1 MKTERSEVSEQA
13 NACGSRRYAETKTKF
28 QWRLTSALLT
38 LSAAAGAKR
47 LVIAAFAAVV
57 GLGLMVPDAEAKR
70 FGGGTSS
77 GMQRQA
83 TPAPTAPAT
92 AGKPAAPATATAP
105 APAAAAKPA
114 GMSRFLGPL
123 AGLAAGL
130 GIAALLSH
138 FGLGEGM
145 ANMLLILALVMVAVF
160 VVRRLM
166 SKRSPQSGL
175 QYAAATPGNVAPTN
189 FGPAQFESAAVGA
202 GVTAAGAAARNI
214 PADFDVEGFL
224 RQAKLNFVRLQA
236 ANDRGD
242 MDDIRQFTAP
252 ELFAEIQMQYQ
263 ERGSKPQET
272 DVMQLDAELLEVITE
287 DKRHIASVHFSGQLR
302 EDSAAPAA
310 FAEIWHLAKPVDG
323 SRGWNVAGIQQ
334 V

>member
-1 MKTERSEVSEQA
+1 M
-13 NACGSRRYAETKTKF
+13 
-28 QWRLTSALLT
+28 
-38 LSAAAGAKR
+38 KR

-70 FGGGTSS
+70 LGGGKSA

-83 TPAPTAPAT
+83 TPAPSTPAA
-92 AGKPAAPATATAP
+92 AGKPAAAPAAA

-138 FGLGEGM
+138 FGMGEGM
-145 ANMLLILALVMVAVF
+145 ANMLLILALVAVAFF
-160 VVRRLM
+160 VIRWLM
-166 SKRSPQSGL
+166 SKRTPQAGM
-175 QYAAATPGNVAPTN
+175 QYAGAGPGNVTPTN
-189 FGPAQFESAAVGA
+189 FNPAPAQFEGSGVG
-202 GVTAAGAAARNI
+202 AGAAAATAVGANI

-224 RQAKLNFVRLQA
+224 RQAKLSFVRLQA

-242 MDDIRQFTAP
+242 MDDIREFTSP
-252 ELFAEIQMQYQ
+252 EMFAEIKMQYQ
-263 ERGSKPQET
+263 ERGNKSQET
-272 DVMQLDAELLEVITE
+272 DVMQLNAELLEVATE
-287 DKRHIASVHFSGQLR
+287 EGRHVASVHFSGQLR
-302 EDSAAPAA
+302 EDANAAPEA
-310 FAEIWHLAKPVDG
+310 FAETWHLVKPTDG

>member
-1 MKTERSEVSEQA
+1 M
-13 NACGSRRYAETKTKF
+13 
-28 QWRLTSALLT
+28 
-38 LSAAAGAKR
+38 KR
-47 LVIAAFAAVV
+47 LMIAAFAAVV

-70 FGGGTSS
+70 LGGGKSA

-83 TPAPTAPAT
+83 TPPPTAT
-92 AGKPAAPATATAP
+92 QAGKPAAAPAAA

-145 ANMLLILALVMVAVF
+145 ANMLLILALVGAAFF
-160 VVRRLM
+160 VVRWLM
-166 SKRSPQSGL
+166 RKRTPEAGM
-175 QYAAATPGNVAPTN
+175 QYAGAGPGNTAPTN
-189 FGPAQFESAAVGA
+189 FNPAAPAQFEAQGVGA
-202 GVTAAGAAARNI
+202 GATVASAVAANI
-214 PADFDVEGFL
+214 PTDFDVEGFL
-224 RQAKLNFVRLQA
+224 RQAKLSFVRLQA

-242 MDDIRQFTAP
+242 MDDIREFTSP
-252 ELFAEIQMQYQ
+252 EMFAEIRLQHQ
-263 ERGSKPQET
+263 ERGGRAQET
-272 DVMQLDAELLEVITE
+272 DVMQLNAELLEVVTE
-287 DKRHIASVHFSGQLR
+287 DNRHIASVHFSGQLR
-302 EDSAAPAA
+302 EEANAAPEA
-310 FAEIWHLAKPVDG
+310 FAEVWHLVKPTDG

>member
-1 MKTERSEVSEQA
+1 MK
-13 NACGSRRYAETKTKF
+13 K
-28 QWRLTSALLT
+28 
-38 LSAAAGAKR
+38 
-47 LVIAAFAAVV
+47 LVIAAFAAVI
-57 GLGLMVPDAEAKR
+57 GLSLMAPDAEAAR
-70 FGGGTSS
+70 LGGGRSA

-83 TPAPTAPAT
+83 MPAPAPTQI
-92 AGKPAAPATATAP
+92 GKPAAAPAAA

-145 ANMLLILALVMVAVF
+145 ANMLMILVLVMAAVF
-160 VVRRLM
+160 VVRWLM
-166 SKRSPQSGL
+166 SKRAPASGM
-175 QYAAATPGNVAPTN
+175 QYVGAGPGNATPAN
-189 FGPAQFESAAVGA
+189 FNPAPAQFEAAGVGA
-202 GVTAAGAAARNI
+202 GATAAGVAAANI

-252 ELFAEIQMQYQ
+252 ELFAEIQLQYQ
-263 ERGSKPQET
+263 ERGKRPQET
-272 DVMQLDAELLEVITE
+272 DVVQLNADLLEVVTE
-287 DKRHIASVHFSGQLR
+287 DSRHIASVRFSGQLR
-302 EDSAAPAA
+302 EEANAAPEA
-310 FAEIWHLAKPVDG
+310 FSEIWHLVKPTDG

-334 V
+334 S

>member
-1 MKTERSEVSEQA
+1 M
-13 NACGSRRYAETKTKF
+13 
-28 QWRLTSALLT
+28 
-38 LSAAAGAKR
+38 KR
-47 LVIAAFAAVV
+47 LVIAAFVAVL
-57 GLGLMVPDAEAKR
+57 GLGMMAATDAEAKR

-83 TPAPTAPAT
+83 TPAPTAPSQ

-105 APAAAAKPA
+105 APATAAKPA

-145 ANMLLILALVMVAVF
+145 ASMLLILALVMVAVF
-160 VVRRLM
+160 VVRWVM
-166 SKRSPQSGL
+166 SKRSPQSGM
-175 QYAAATPGNVAPTN
+175 QYAGAGPANTASGNFT
-189 FGPAQFESAAVGA
+189 PAQFESSGVGT
-202 GVTAAGAAARNI
+202 GVTAAGAAAKNI

-272 DVMQLDAELLEVITE
+272 DVMQLDAELLEVVTE

-302 EDSAAPAA
+302 EDKAAPAA

>member
-1 MKTERSEVSEQA
+1 M
-13 NACGSRRYAETKTKF
+13 
-28 QWRLTSALLT
+28 
-38 LSAAAGAKR
+38 KR
-47 LVIAAFAAVV
+47 LVIAAFVAVL
-57 GLGLMVPDAEAKR
+57 GLGMMTSPDAEAKR

-83 TPAPTAPAT
+83 TPAPTAPSQ

-145 ANMLLILALVMVAVF
+145 ADMLLILALVMVAF
-160 VVRRLM
+160 FLVRWLM
-166 SKRSPQSGL
+166 SKRSPQSGM
-175 QYAAATPGNVAPTN
+175 QYAGAAPGNFTPAN
-189 FGPAQFESAAVGA
+189 FTPAQFESATVGS
-202 GVTAAGAAARNI
+202 GAAATGAAVRNI
-214 PADFDVEGFL
+214 PADFDVQGFL

-242 MDDIRQFTAP
+242 MDDIREFTAP
-252 ELFAEIQMQYQ
+252 ELFAEIKMQYE

-272 DVMQLDAELLEVITE
+272 DVMQLDAELLEVVTE
-287 DKRHIASVHFSGQLR
+287 GNRHIASVHFSGRLR
-302 EDSAAPAA
+302 EDDAAPDN
-310 FAEIWHLAKPVDG
+310 FAETWHLVKPVDG

-334 V
+334 A